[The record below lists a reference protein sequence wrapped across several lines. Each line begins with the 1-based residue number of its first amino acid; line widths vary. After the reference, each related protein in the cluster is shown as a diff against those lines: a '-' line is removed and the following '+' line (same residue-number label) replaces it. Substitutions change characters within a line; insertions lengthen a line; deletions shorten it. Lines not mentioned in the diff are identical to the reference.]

1 MMPEVLK
8 ARFIVFLFD
17 VLNCDVK
24 HDTDF
29 YSGGL
34 IELVSKSR
42 LR

>member
-1 MMPEVLK
+1 MPEVLK
-8 ARFIVFLFD
+8 AWFIVFLFD

-29 YSGGL
+29 YSGGVM
-34 IELVSKSR
+34 ERVSKSQ